1 MARHRAMRAID
12 GVLGETRRLGLVGD
26 GEAGGEAGLE
36 RELAQQRVAER
47 VDGADG
53 DVADA
58 IAQRQPALAA
68 RRRSR
73 RRRGAASS
81 MIRSRISAAALRV
94 KVMARMLAGSTP
106 TLSRLT

>member
-1 MARHRAMRAID
+1 MASSARRADSVSSA
-12 GVLGETRRLGLVGD
+12 TR
-26 GEAGGEAGLE
+26 EAGSEAGLE

-58 IAQRQPALAA
+58 IAQRQPARAPGVALGG
-68 RRRSR
+68 
-73 RRRGAASS
+73 GAAQLA
-81 MIRSRISAAALRV
+81 MMRSRISAAALRV
-94 KVMARMLAGSTP
+94 KVMARMFAGSTP